1 MVRAVDRTSGRLMAD
16 DHDFASFYAATYRRL
31 VVQLLG
37 VTGNLHDAE
46 DVVQE
51 AMARAAVRW
60 RRVSGYAMPEAWV
73 RRVAFNLAVSASRRS
88 RRFVA
93 ALARIGPP
101 PDVPGLAADDLD
113 LIAALGRLPHRYRE
127 VLVLHYLADLPV
139 QEIAA
144 ELRVPVGTV
153 SSRLARGRAALVRAL
168 DDGEEAS
175 HARR

>member
-1 MVRAVDRTSGRLMAD
+1 MVRAVDRTNGRLMAAQ
-16 DHDFASFYAATYRRL
+16 HDFESFYAASYRRL

-51 AMARAAVRW
+51 AFARAAVRW
-60 RRVSGYAMPEAWV
+60 RHVSGYARPEAWV

-88 RRFVA
+88 RRFLV

-101 PDVPGLAADDLD
+101 SEVPGLSADDLD
-113 LIAALGRLPHRYRE
+113 LVAALGRLPQRYRE

-139 QEIAA
+139 QEVAA
-144 ELRVPVGTV
+144 ELRVPMGTV
-153 SSRLARGRAALVRAL
+153 SSRLARGRAALARAF

>member
-1 MVRAVDRTSGRLMAD
+1 MRRRRCGVCISYGLNLVREGGADAMVRAIDQTGRLMAGER
-16 DHDFASFYAATYRRL
+16 DFESFCAASYRRL

-46 DVVQE
+46 DIVQE
-51 AMARAAVRW
+51 AFA
-60 RRVSGYAMPEAWV
+60 
-73 RRVAFNLAVSASRRS
+73 
-88 RRFVA
+88 
-93 ALARIGPP
+93 
-101 PDVPGLAADDLD
+101 PG
-113 LIAALGRLPHRYRE
+113 GGLPRRYRE

-139 QEIAA
+139 QEVAA

>member
-1 MVRAVDRTSGRLMAD
+1 MVSAIDRGSGRLMAD
-16 DHDFASFYAATYRRL
+16 QRDFESFYAASYRRL

-51 AMARAAVRW
+51 AFARAAVRW
-60 RRVSGYAMPEAWV
+60 RRVSGYAAPEAWV

-88 RRFVA
+88 RRFLA
-93 ALARIGPP
+93 AAARVGPP
-101 PDVPGLAADDLD
+101 QEVPGLSADELD
-113 LIAALGRLPHRYRE
+113 LVAALGRVPQRYRE

-139 QEIAA
+139 QEVAA

-153 SSRLARGRAALVRAL
+153 SSRLSRGRAALARAL

-175 HARR
+175 NARR

>member
-1 MVRAVDRTSGRLMAD
+1 MVRALDRESGWLMGGQR
-16 DHDFASFYAATYRRL
+16 DFESFYAASYRRL

-37 VTGNLHDAE
+37 VTGNLQDAE

-51 AMARAAVRW
+51 AFARAAVRW
-60 RRVSGYAMPEAWV
+60 RRVSGYAVPEAWV

-88 RRFVA
+88 RRFLA
-93 ALARIGPP
+93 AAARVGPP
-101 PDVPGLAADDLD
+101 REVPGLSADELD
-113 LIAALGRLPHRYRE
+113 LVAALGRLPQSYRE

-139 QEIAA
+139 QEVAA

-153 SSRLARGRAALVRAL
+153 SSRLARGRAALARAL

-175 HARR
+175 RARR